1 MVSPPVEV
9 APAQAQDRPP
19 DGRRSAVRHLAKIL
33 VLLLFLVAYF
43 VVFGI
48 LFGWH
53 RLHSDWWP
61 LDQSTDGPN
70 LYVSFVWLPIALV
83 GGYIVSDLR
92 HESLLEAQR
101 LQLQEHEKRIDD
113 KLEAHHL
120 SMTKLLGVT
129 NQAVDATP
137 ADRSLDDESG
147 H

>member
-1 MVSPPVEV
+1 M
-9 APAQAQDRPP
+9 
-19 DGRRSAVRHLAKIL
+19 RHLAKIL

-92 HESLLEAQR
+92 HESLLEA
-101 LQLQEHEKRIDD
+101 
-113 KLEAHHL
+113 HHL

>member
-1 MVSPPVEV
+1 M
-9 APAQAQDRPP
+9 R
-19 DGRRSAVRHLAKIL
+19 I
-33 VLLLFLVAYF
+33 
-43 VVFGI
+43 
-48 LFGWH
+48 
-53 RLHSDWWP
+53 HSS
-61 LDQSTDGPN
+61 QSTDGPN

-113 KLEAHHL
+113 KLEAHRL
-120 SMTKLLGVT
+120 SMTKLLGVAS
-129 NQAVDATP
+129 QAVDATP